1 MHMEESSL
9 FTLSK
14 EWKQLNFPPTG
25 EWISKVRNL
34 VRIISITER
43 NKGPAHAAVRTDLEN
58 VMLGGEKAH
67 RDTTHCEIPFL

>member
-1 MHMEESSL
+1 M

-14 EWKQLNFPPTG
+14 EWKQLNFPPSG

-34 VRIISITER
+34 VRIISTTER
-43 NKGPAHAAVRTDLEN
+43 NKGPTHVAVRTDLEN

-67 RDTTHCEIPFL
+67 RDTTHWKIPFL